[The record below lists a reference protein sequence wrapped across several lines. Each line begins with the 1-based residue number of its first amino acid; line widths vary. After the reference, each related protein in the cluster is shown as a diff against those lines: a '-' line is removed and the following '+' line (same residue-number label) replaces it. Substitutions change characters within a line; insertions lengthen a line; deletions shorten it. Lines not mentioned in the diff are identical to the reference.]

1 MNDNEEELLRA
12 IPLRAPSS
20 ALDDRMEKLLAAERI
35 QPGRLLTRAVPAWQL
50 AAACAACAA
59 GAFLAGALVY
69 GGKAAPPARDEVRY
83 VVQVE
88 QKAFDVFDWTKY
100 PKKSAP
106 LSVLKAQRAAKE
118 AGGKI

>member
-1 MNDNEEELLRA
+1 MNHNEEELLRT
-12 IPLRAPSS
+12 IPLQAPSS

-35 QPGRLLTRAVPAWQL
+35 QPRRLLTRPIPAWQL

-59 GAFLAGALVY
+59 GAFFAGALVY
-69 GGKAAPPARDEVRY
+69 GGKAAPPTRDEIRY
-83 VVQVE
+83 VIQVE
-88 QKAFDVFDWTKY
+88 QRTFDVFDWTKY

-118 AGGKI
+118 ASGSI